1 MDFFEYQAEAKKR
14 TRLLVFYYA
23 LAVALIVAAVY
34 LVLAVGLVLN
44 EAGEQ
49 EPPDFSRLW
58 RPGLMLWTAV
68 FVGGVI
74 GLGTL
79 FKTASLSAG
88 GKSVARM
95 MGGRPVAA
103 ETNQPQERRLLNIV
117 EEMAIASGVP
127 APPVY
132 VIEEPGINAFAAG
145 FNPSDAVIG
154 VTRGSMEKLNRD
166 ELQGVIAHEFSHI
179 INGDMRLNIRLIG
192 ILFGILLLA
201 VLGTWI
207 MRMGFYSGLGR
218 RRSTRSGGKGG
229 GGAMAILVFGLLL
242 IAIGYIGVFFGRL
255 IKSAISRQREF
266 LSDASAVQ
274 FTRNPAGIGGALKK
288 IGELSSRIESVHA
301 EEASHMFFANSL
313 KSSLGGLLATHPPL
327 EERIRRIDHDLL
339 REGTVR
345 EKSPP
350 PRPKS
355 TAPRAAAPLSGFAG
369 AANAAADPGLV
380 TTRVGTMNPE
390 SLEYAAHLVQSIPGS
405 LRSAA
410 HTVHGARAI
419 VFCLLFSRE
428 KGAAEKQRKHLQEHL
443 QEPTR
448 GAVGKLRRPIR
459 ELPVTARMPLVELA
473 LPALQQQK
481 KDEYQRF
488 KKTVE
493 SLIAADNKVSIF
505 EFTLSRNLIRH
516 LEPVFGKP
524 EKIPVSYHSVKPLL
538 PRCLPLLAIL
548 ARYGNEEDP
557 RQAAGDFAAGLA
569 HLGGD
574 PDKTPM
580 PETGGDPV
588 KTFAET
594 LDMLRRADGK
604 VKKQL
609 LNACVAA
616 VLGNRKVTLQEAEL
630 LRAVADSLDCPLPPV
645 MVSA

>member
-1 MDFFEYQAEAKKR
+1 MDFFEHQAEAKKR
-14 TRLLVFYYA
+14 TRLLVLYYA

-44 EAGEQ
+44 EAAEQ
-49 EPPDFSRLW
+49 EPPDVGGLW
-58 RPGLMLWTAV
+58 RPGLMLWTAL

-95 MGGRPVAA
+95 MGGRLVAA
-103 ETNQPQERRLLNIV
+103 DTNQPRERRLLNIV

-154 VTRGSMEKLNRD
+154 VTRGCLEQLNRD

-192 ILFGILLLA
+192 VLFGILLLA

-207 MRMGFYSGLGR
+207 MRMGLYSGLGR
-218 RRSTRSGGKGG
+218 RRPARSGGKGG
-229 GGAMAILVFGLLL
+229 GGAMAMLVFGLLL

-288 IGELSSRIESVHA
+288 IGESSSRIESVHA

-327 EERIRRIDHDLL
+327 EERIRRIDQALL

-345 EKSPP
+345 EKR
-350 PRPKS
+350 PRPES
-355 TAPRAAAPLSGFAG
+355 TARRAAASVSGFGGDAHV
-369 AANAAADPGLV
+369 AADPGLLA
-380 TTRVGTMNPE
+380 TRVGTMDPE
-390 SLEYAAHLVQSIPGS
+390 SLDHAAHLVQSIPES

-410 HTVHGARAI
+410 HTVPGARAI

-428 KGAAEKQRKHLQEHL
+428 KDAAEKQKIYIQDHL

-448 GAVGKLRRPIR
+448 SAVGKLSRPIR

-493 SLIAADNKVSIF
+493 YLIAADNKVSIF

-524 EKIPVSYHSVKPLL
+524 EKIPVSYHSVKPLRS
-538 PRCLPLLAIL
+538 RCLPLLAIL

-557 RQAAGDFAAGLA
+557 RQAAEDFAAGLA

-574 PDKTPM
+574 PDRTPM
-580 PETGGDPV
+580 PETDGDPV
-588 KTFAET
+588 KTFAEA
-594 LDMLRRADGK
+594 LDVLRRADGK

-630 LRAVADSLDCPLPPV
+630 LRAVADSLDCPLPPL